1 MITGSLREFFFRW
14 NVARART
21 RLNRNDGFKFFYDA
35 EAIEEVVCLLRLLG
49 MAPMFKNFPITA
61 DFAMSDE
68 SFGVPRTCD
77 LADVNAHADGLL
89 PSFDD
94 MSGDEQVDSDE
105 DDGTADEIG
114 PLSGFSPSV
123 QYLAQYEQSNLPV
136 LDFDP
141 KNNIAECQLFQKMRA
156 EVNTM
161 GVNRY
166 GGRNWD
172 EFAVEWNKRARDKA
186 KADRGTNKTPTMFLK
201 TTQMC
206 ERYYKR
212 LQKKDEHTAAAGQ
225 HSAEL
230 LRTRSQYRSGVNVPP
245 SFTQTAPLMSLG
257 GDVTNTSTDTSFR
270 HMSSVPPLPLMAAN
284 HGLTVVAPTPTSATT
299 MPSAAAAQSLPTSLL
314 PEAPAPMVVYAPA
327 RTGLTGP
334 STHLCLSA
342 APGENQFA
350 ADQSLLRRRK
360 RRPKTCSVCGH
371 IKHFGKFKEYH
382 AAEGTNSERCDV
394 PKTDHALPMD
404 RYSGACKCVV
414 CQALIAPL
422 ERDGHFTARL
432 RRAASANVP
441 SGTRRTTW
449 LKQQSASSAAEAN
462 NAPSAIPAGS
472 TPTLSSAPVPSGPLA
487 SSSVNSSSTTV
498 TRSHVPSTPARPSP
512 PVSVPI
518 PMVAPSPPM
527 STRSAR
533 TRERVIAAS
542 PASSNSLP
550 NHESPPSPSSPPHV
564 PVYKPSRFRS
574 VLTTDTMQVPSAGSE
589 ELQDEIDPA
598 DMLLLSTPVVLP
610 PPMRRPGSVHVVP
623 SSRPV
628 LAKAASTHVHR
639 KPTGLRMVT
648 TTSTSQPAR
657 APAAAINPIASASA
671 TRVRTQHTQAQGS
684 PSRTSTARSPH
695 QNSQRR

>member
-1 MITGSLREFFFRW
+1 
-14 NVARART
+14 
-21 RLNRNDGFKFFYDA
+21 
-35 EAIEEVVCLLRLLG
+35 
-49 MAPMFKNFPITA
+49 
-61 DFAMSDE
+61 
-68 SFGVPRTCD
+68 
-77 LADVNAHADGLL
+77 
-89 PSFDD
+89 
-94 MSGDEQVDSDE
+94 
-105 DDGTADEIG
+105 
-114 PLSGFSPSV
+114 
-123 QYLAQYEQSNLPV
+123 
-136 LDFDP
+136 
-141 KNNIAECQLFQKMRA
+141 
-156 EVNTM
+156 
-161 GVNRY
+161 
-166 GGRNWD
+166 
-172 EFAVEWNKRARDKA
+172 
-186 KADRGTNKTPTMFLK
+186 MFLK

-230 LRTRSQYRSGVNVPP
+230 LRTRTQLRSGVNVPP

-284 HGLTVVAPTPTSATT
+284 LSLTVVAPTPTSATA
-299 MPSAAAAQSLPTSLL
+299 MPSAAAAQSLPTSLR

-371 IKHFGKFKEYH
+371 IEHFGKFKEYH

-394 PKTDHALPMD
+394 PETDHALPMD

-422 ERDGHFTARL
+422 ERDGHYTARL

-449 LKQQSASSAAEAN
+449 LKQKSASSAAAEAN
-462 NAPSAIPAGS
+462 NASSAIPAGS
-472 TPTLSSAPVPSGPLA
+472 TPTLSSAPVPSGPHA
-487 SSSVNSSSTTV
+487 SSSVNNSSTTV
-498 TRSHVPSTPARPSP
+498 TRSHVPSTLVRPSP

-518 PMVAPSPPM
+518 PMVSPSPPM

-533 TRERVIAAS
+533 ARERVVAAS
-542 PASSNSLP
+542 PARSNSLP
-550 NHESPPSPSSPPHV
+550 NHESPQSPLRTSSPPHV

-589 ELQDEIDPA
+589 ELQDDIDPA

-610 PPMRRPGSVHVVP
+610 PPSRRRPGAVHVVP

-628 LAKAASTHVHR
+628 LANAASTHVHR
-639 KPTGLRMVT
+639 KPSGLRMVT

-657 APAAAINPIASASA
+657 APAAAINPSASA
-671 TRVRTQHTQAQGS
+671 TRVRTQHTQA
-684 PSRTSTARSPH
+684 
-695 QNSQRR
+695 